1 VTRRIGGGL
10 VLLGLLLAVVLVS
23 TGWSVVVLASPSMEP
38 FASPGDLLV
47 QRSVAA
53 EDIVVGDVI
62 TVPAASDRLVT
73 HRVVRLIP
81 VEDGGVIARLKGDAS
96 PLTDPVPV
104 RLQGEV
110 TRVTSV
116 VPMVGRVLTEQAA
129 LWGGLGL
136 LVLGGGALI
145 FTRRGGAPAT
155 APAADQPATVAPG
168 PAPAQRPAATP
179 DPAPAQP
186 PAATPVSAA
195 PSYESRVAAL
205 LATCEQFTDDGLPD
219 VMLRDLVRVRVA
231 GLLGLPPAEHA
242 GVVHMLDDG
251 ARFYVVALEDADPA
265 ALALVPP
272 GSERRHQASAALE
285 AWWQVVGRR
294 VPDDVAEQI
303 APLLSH

>member
-1 VTRRIGGGL
+1 MTRRIAAGL
-10 VLLGLLLAVVLVS
+10 VLVGLVLAALWAS
-23 TGWSVVVLASPSMEP
+23 SGWSAVVLASPSMEP

-47 QRSVAA
+47 QRPVPADEVA
-53 EDIVVGDVI
+53 VGDVV
-62 TVPAASDRLVT
+62 TVPASSDRLVT

-81 VEDGGVIARLKGDAS
+81 LEDGGVIARLKGDAS

-110 TRVTSV
+110 TRVAGV

-136 LVLGGGALI
+136 LVLGGGALLL
-145 FTRRGGAPAT
+145 TRRGDAASAAPAT
-155 APAADQPATVAPG
+155 AQQPAAS
-168 PAPAQRPAATP
+168 P

-186 PAATPVSAA
+186 RADTPDRAA
-195 PSYESRVAAL
+195 PSHESRVAAL

-219 VMLRDLVRVRVA
+219 VVLRDLVRVRVA
-231 GLLGLPPAEHA
+231 GLLGLPHAEHA
-242 GVVHMLDDG
+242 GAVHMLDDG

-272 GSERRHQASAALE
+272 GSERRHRASAALDE
-285 AWWQVVGRR
+285 WWQVVGRR

-303 APLLSH
+303 APLLAH